1 MIRDYYQSYRAT
13 LFLFFLLS
21 FSSSQNAKLTIELK
35 NGNKITGELLN
46 KTDSTYSLNTEFGQL
61 TIPKKDISLISDGI
75 TNGSV
80 SNNKKSSLSNS
91 YLNARS
97 SQLSLNQEA
106 RWRTIYAAMGVGNTL
121 YGGGIPYLL
130 DWDQD
135 DDEYIGFRLLVFGA
149 TFTLSSSYTKNMDLP
164 LGRSYLQFAG
174 ANLGFYSIV
183 PIISV
188 VGLKNWSEF
197 DPDGKVALGY
207 TMVSIP
213 YGSILADR
221 AYTKWNLSNGQ
232 SFLISLGINLGAL
245 NSVGV
250 IQQTDWYS
258 WSQKNPENFA
268 RWTTSLVY
276 AGALVGGKIAKE
288 IALKNSSITEG
299 DVAFLNLSIGLGYL
313 NSLVLGYAIEL
324 NHYKDQTMLTMAG
337 VNGFLYLGNKL
348 NKKYGS
354 LSQGQEKIVALGA
367 GAAYLAWVGTALLT
381 GVNYGKRSAR
391 YLDAASITAG
401 WYFSRINISSDF
413 SKNDI
418 PTNRKNEMVL
428 AVSPILL
435 NQNRTLVPG
444 VSINL
449 NF

>member
-1 MIRDYYQSYRAT
+1 MVVSMINLVA
-13 LFLFFLLS
+13 LLACSINEPETNSVIQLDADGDGFSIGQGDCNDEDFNISPSSPDLYGDS
-21 FSSSQNAKLTIELK
+21 FDQNCDGVDGVDGDGDGYASIASGGTDCEDSDPLIFDVDQD
-35 NGNKITGELLN
+35 GDGESMCDGDCDDFDGLLN
-46 KTDSTYSLNTEFGQL
+46 H
-61 TIPKKDISLISDGI
+61 
-75 TNGSV
+75 
-80 SNNKKSSLSNS
+80 
-91 YLNARS
+91 
-97 SQLSLNQEA
+97 
-106 RWRTIYAAMGVGNTL
+106 
-121 YGGGIPYLL
+121 
-130 DWDQD
+130 WDQD

-245 NSVGV
+245 NSVGI

-288 IALKNSSITEG
+288 IALENSSITEG

-381 GVNYGKRSAR
+381 GVDYGERSAR

-418 PTNRKNEMVL
+418 PTKRKNEMVL